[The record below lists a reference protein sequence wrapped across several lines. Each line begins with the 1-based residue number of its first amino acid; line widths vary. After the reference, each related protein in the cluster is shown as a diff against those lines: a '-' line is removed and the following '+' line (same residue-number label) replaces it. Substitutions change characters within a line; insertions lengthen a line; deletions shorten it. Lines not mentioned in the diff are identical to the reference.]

1 MSYAALQEGVYKCV
15 PQFAKRCR
23 RRHSRPESARIE
35 GFHYGGWVTFVT
47 TAWFCVCGGLEL
59 LLSSGTFSRKGAWRD
74 YAVLAALTY
83 SGMYLTNW
91 ALNYLNYSTRIVFKS
106 SKVVPTMIVGT
117 VLLGRRYSSAEYASA
132 GLLVLG
138 ISMFCLGDVSVA
150 PNFQARGVLLIVM
163 ALFADAAT
171 SNYEE
176 KRFFRVADPVPQA
189 EVIFCSNLLG
199 SVVAMAVL
207 ASTGEL
213 QPALAHSHAYASVV
227 PLLSAAAV
235 CGYLSVTFV
244 LTLIKH
250 YGATNTE
257 IVKSLRKVLSVAL
270 SFTIYPKP
278 INAKYALGMTAT
290 VGSLLLSYRLQ
301 KRKQQ
306 LRSASPQPGAPAE

>member
-1 MSYAALQEGVYKCV
+1 
-15 PQFAKRCR
+15 
-23 RRHSRPESARIE
+23 
-35 GFHYGGWVTFVT
+35 
-47 TAWFCVCGGLEL
+47 
-59 LLSSGTFSRKGAWRD
+59 
-74 YAVLAALTY
+74 
-83 SGMYLTNW
+83 
-91 ALNYLNYSTRIVFKS
+91 
-106 SKVVPTMIVGT
+106 MIVGT
-117 VLLGRRYSSAEYASA
+117 MLLGRRYTSAEYASA

-150 PNFQARGVLLIVM
+150 PNFQARGVVLIIL

-176 KRFFRVADPVPQA
+176 KRFFRVPEPVPQA

-213 QPALAHSHAYASVV
+213 QPALAHSNAYSSVV

-244 LTLIKH
+244 LLLIKH

-257 IVKSLRKVLSVAL
+257 IVKSLRKARPPGFSQPLSHRRCLTIPGARVPLQVLSVAL
-270 SFTIYPKP
+270 SFAIFPKP

-301 KRKQQ
+301 KRKQLQ
-306 LRSASPQPGAPAE
+306 RAASPKPGSAPAE